1 MIKAILFDSGRV
13 LNGPVSGHWFIPPNF
28 FKYVDKKTFE
38 SIPASNRKEAFNR
51 AGNYINKQKCIFTE
65 EEEYKHFVEYY
76 RILSEQ
82 LPRLQLKDSDA
93 KAIAKDM
100 VYNYDKYS
108 FYKDAIRLIPELSKK
123 YKLAVVTDAWPSLEK
138 VFEKAELR
146 KYFSSF
152 VISSI
157 KGVTKPNELMYN
169 TALYELDVLPEET
182 IFIDDHAKNCDGA
195 MRLGIKP
202 VVLCRNL
209 KEYIYNKLV
218 CTNYDVIRSLDE
230 LKIL

>member
-51 AGNYINKQKCIFTE
+51 AGNYINKQKFIFTE

-108 FYKDAIRLIPELSKK
+108 FYEDVIRLIPELSKK

-138 VFEKAELR
+138 VFEKADLR

-195 MRLGIKP
+195 SSLGIKP

-218 CTNYDVIRSLDE
+218 NTNYDVIRSLDE